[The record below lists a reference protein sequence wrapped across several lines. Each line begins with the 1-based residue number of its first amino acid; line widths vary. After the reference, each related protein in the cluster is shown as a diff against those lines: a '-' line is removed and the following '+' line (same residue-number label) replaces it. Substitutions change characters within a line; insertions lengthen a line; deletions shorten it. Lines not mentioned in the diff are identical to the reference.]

1 MFPCLDP
8 LGLLVC
14 LSRYHSLMIGEEKP
28 SVAISGRSSHKM
40 TGLRVFSY
48 FLHFIFLY
56 LYILM
61 LIVYIVVMS
70 YRPDEFSNCVQIKIN

>member
-40 TGLRVFSY
+40 TGLYGGGRLLLSQ
-48 FLHFIFLY
+48 HFQQARTL
-56 LYILM
+56 LKN
-61 LIVYIVVMS
+61 S
-70 YRPDEFSNCVQIKIN
+70 KTKDKEFISFQQDKTKCKS

>member
-14 LSRYHSLMIGEEKP
+14 SSRYHFLMIGEEKR

-40 TGLRVFSY
+40 TGLCFGRVRSRVDA
-48 FLHFIFLY
+48 IDGR
-56 LYILM
+56 
-61 LIVYIVVMS
+61 S
-70 YRPDEFSNCVQIKIN
+70 IKIANGGSKKGT